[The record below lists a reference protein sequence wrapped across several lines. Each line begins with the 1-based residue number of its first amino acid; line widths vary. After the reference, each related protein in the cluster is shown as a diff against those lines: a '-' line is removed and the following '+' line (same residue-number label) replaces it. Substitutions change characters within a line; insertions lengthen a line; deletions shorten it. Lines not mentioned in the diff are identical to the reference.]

1 MIIDSHHHFWKY
13 DPIEY
18 EWIDD
23 SMKVIRKDFLPEN
36 LKTTIQE
43 AGVDGVISV
52 QARQSV
58 EETDWLIGMA
68 HQNDFIK
75 GVVGWLPLIH
85 DDMEVFLEKY
95 ADGKILKG
103 VRHVIQG
110 EPDPE
115 FILRKDFNRGISLL
129 KKYSLVYDILIVEG
143 QLPNAIRFVDQH
155 PDQVFVLDHIAKPLI
170 GKKELSPWKEHIME
184 LAKRENVNCK
194 ISGMVTEADYQKW
207 TPSQLLPYFEVIL
220 EAFGPDRLLF
230 GSDWPVC
237 LVAISYKNWMELVL
251 KCTSQLSESE
261 RVKIMGENAVRIYQI
276 ENIIILPVARS

>member
-18 EWIDD
+18 DWIDD

-68 HQNDFIK
+68 HQNEFIK
-75 GVVGWLPLIH
+75 GVVGWLPLVQKDI
-85 DDMEVFLEKY
+85 EEYLEKY
-95 ADGKILKG
+95 ADEKKLKG

-115 FILRKDFNRGISLL
+115 FMLRKDFNHGISLL
-129 KKYSLVYDILIVEG
+129 KKYSLVYDILIVER
-143 QLPNAIRFVDQH
+143 QLPNTIRFVDQH
-155 PDQVFVLDHIAKPLI
+155 PEQVFVLDHIAKPLI
-170 GKKELSPWKEHIME
+170 GRNELSPWKENIQE
-184 LAKRENVNCK
+184 LAKRENMNCK

-207 TPSQLLPYFEVIL
+207 TPSQLLPYIEVIL

-237 LVAISYKNWMELVL
+237 LVATTYTNWVNLVRKNVTPYTKTE
-251 KCTSQLSESE
+251 QA
-261 RVKIMGENAVRIYQI
+261 KIMGENALRLYQ
-276 ENIIILPVARS
+276 L

>member
-18 EWIDD
+18 DWIDD
-23 SMKVIRKDFLPEN
+23 SMKDIRKDFLPEN

-68 HQNDFIK
+68 HQNEFIK
-75 GVVGWLPLIH
+75 GVVGWLPLVQKDI
-85 DDMEVFLEKY
+85 EEYLEKY
-95 ADGKILKG
+95 ADEKKLKG

-115 FILRKDFNRGISLL
+115 FMLRKDFNHGISLL
-129 KKYSLVYDILIVEG
+129 KKYSLVYDILIVER
-143 QLPNAIRFVDQH
+143 QLPNTIRFVDQH
-155 PDQVFVLDHIAKPLI
+155 PEQVFVLDHIAKPLI
-170 GKKELSPWKEHIME
+170 GRNELSPWKENIQE
-184 LAKRENVNCK
+184 LAKRENMNCK

-207 TPSQLLPYFEVIL
+207 TPSQLLPYIEVIL

-237 LVAISYKNWMELVL
+237 LVATTYTNWVNLVRKNITSYTE
-251 KCTSQLSESE
+251 TEQA
-261 RVKIMGENAVRIYQI
+261 KIMGENALRLYQ
-276 ENIIILPVARS
+276 L

>member
-18 EWIDD
+18 DWIDD

-68 HQNDFIK
+68 HQNEFIK
-75 GVVGWLPLIH
+75 GVVGWLPLVQKDI
-85 DDMEVFLEKY
+85 EEYLEKY
-95 ADGKILKG
+95 ADEKKLKG

-115 FILRKDFNRGISLL
+115 FMLRKDFNHGISLL
-129 KKYSLVYDILIVEG
+129 KKYSLVYDILIVER
-143 QLPNAIRFVDQH
+143 QLPNTIRFVDQH
-155 PDQVFVLDHIAKPLI
+155 PEQVFVLDHIAKPLI
-170 GKKELSPWKEHIME
+170 GRNELSPWKENIQE
-184 LAKRENVNCK
+184 LAKRENMNCK

-207 TPSQLLPYFEVIL
+207 TPSQLLPYIEVIL

-237 LVAISYKNWMELVL
+237 LVATTYTNWVNLVRKNITSYTE
-251 KCTSQLSESE
+251 TEQA
-261 RVKIMGENAVRIYQI
+261 KIMGENALRLYQ
-276 ENIIILPVARS
+276 L

>member
-18 EWIDD
+18 DWIDD

-36 LKTTIQE
+36 LKTTIQV

-68 HQNDFIK
+68 HQNEFIK
-75 GVVGWLPLIH
+75 GVLGWLPLIQ
-85 DDMEVFLEKY
+85 DDIEAYLEQY
-95 ADGKILKG
+95 ADEKFLKG

-115 FILRKDFNRGISLL
+115 FILRKDFNRSISLL
-129 KKYSLVYDILIVEG
+129 RKYSLVYDILIVER
-143 QLPNAIRFVDQH
+143 QLPNTIRFVDQH
-155 PDQVFVLDHIAKPLI
+155 PNQAFVLDHIAKPLI
-170 GKKELSPWKEHIME
+170 GRNELSPWKENIIE

-194 ISGMVTEADYQKW
+194 ISGMVSEADYQEW
-207 TPSQLLPYFEVIL
+207 TPLQLFPYFEVIL

-237 LVAISYKNWMELVL
+237 LVATSFKNWMELVRENI
-251 KCTSQLSESE
+251 SQLSESE
-261 RVKIMGENAVRIYQI
+261 RVKMMGENAIRLYQ
-276 ENIIILPVARS
+276 L

>member
-18 EWIDD
+18 DWIDD

-68 HQNDFIK
+68 HQNEFIK
-75 GVVGWLPLIH
+75 GVVGWLPLVQKDI
-85 DDMEVFLEKY
+85 EEYLEKY
-95 ADGKILKG
+95 ADEKKLKG

-115 FILRKDFNRGISLL
+115 FMLRKDFNHGISLL
-129 KKYSLVYDILIVEG
+129 KKYSLVYDILIVER
-143 QLPNAIRFVDQH
+143 QLPNTIRFVDQH
-155 PDQVFVLDHIAKPLI
+155 PEQVFVLDHIAKPLI
-170 GKKELSPWKEHIME
+170 GRNELSPWKENIQK
-184 LAKRENVNCK
+184 LARRENVNCK

-207 TPSQLLPYFEVIL
+207 TPSQLLPYIEVIL

-237 LVAISYKNWMELVL
+237 LVATTYTNWVNLVRKNVTPYTKTE
-251 KCTSQLSESE
+251 QA
-261 RVKIMGENAVRIYQI
+261 KIMGENALRLYQ
-276 ENIIILPVARS
+276 L

>member
-18 EWIDD
+18 DWIDD

-68 HQNDFIK
+68 HQNEFIK
-75 GVVGWLPLIH
+75 GVVGWLPLVQKDI
-85 DDMEVFLEKY
+85 EEYLEKY
-95 ADGKILKG
+95 ADEKKLKG

-115 FILRKDFNRGISLL
+115 FMLRKDFNHGISLL
-129 KKYSLVYDILIVEG
+129 KKYSLVYDILIVER
-143 QLPNAIRFVDQH
+143 QLPNTIRFVDQH
-155 PDQVFVLDHIAKPLI
+155 PEQVFVLDHIAKPLI
-170 GKKELSPWKEHIME
+170 GRNELSPWKENIQE
-184 LAKRENVNCK
+184 LAKRENMNCK

-207 TPSQLLPYFEVIL
+207 TPSQLLPYIEVIL

-237 LVAISYKNWMELVL
+237 LVATTYTNWVNLVRKNVTSYTKTE
-251 KCTSQLSESE
+251 QA
-261 RVKIMGENAVRIYQI
+261 KIMGENALRLYQ
-276 ENIIILPVARS
+276 L

>member
-18 EWIDD
+18 DWIDD
-23 SMKVIRKDFLPEN
+23 SMKIIRKDFLPEN

-58 EETDWLIGMA
+58 EETDWLVGMA
-68 HQNDFIK
+68 HQNDLIK
-75 GVVGWLPLIH
+75 GVVGWLPLIQ

-115 FILRKDFNRGISLL
+115 FILRKDFNRGISFLR
-129 KKYSLVYDILIVEG
+129 KYSLVYDILIVEQ
-143 QLPNAIRFVDQH
+143 QLPNTIRFVDQH
-155 PDQVFVLDHIAKPLI
+155 PNQVFVLDHIAKPLI
-170 GKKELSPWKEHIME
+170 GQNELSPWKENIKE
-184 LAKRENVNCK
+184 LARRENVNCK
-194 ISGMVTEADYQKW
+194 ISGMVTEAGYQNW
-207 TPSQLLPYFEVIL
+207 TPSQLQPYFDVVL
-220 EAFGPDRLLF
+220 ETFGPDRLIF

-237 LVAISYKNWMELVL
+237 MVATTYTNWVNLVRKNIASYTE
-251 KCTSQLSESE
+251 TEQA
-261 RVKIMGENAVRIYQI
+261 KIMGENAIRLYQ
-276 ENIIILPVARS
+276 L